1 MKVES
6 GYRLLPPLG
15 SPSTIGK
22 VMTKCWL
29 VPGTPG
35 STHYV
40 PQYCVCV
47 CVCVCM
53 CVCVHLYVCV
63 CVHEKQSD
71 TISKYIRREEEKD
84 KSVG

>member
-6 GYRLLPPLG
+6 GYRLPPPLG

-40 PQYCVCV
+40 YHSIVCACDAVCV
-47 CVCVCM
+47 
-53 CVCVHLYVCV
+53 YVCSV
-63 CVHEKQSD
+63 EKMRIHVNKINHSEY
-71 TISKYIRREEEKD
+71 TLFL
-84 KSVG
+84 